1 LAGTLRLWSSGPV
14 DAVEIAEVFGLGGA
28 ARLSDRPAARGK
40 QGEVWR
46 LDTTDGSW
54 AVKVPFDADSEE
66 EVQLSTAFHEAAY
79 EAGVPTPQVRRT
91 LDGAVFATVAGRPVR
106 VYAWVDLGAP
116 DLTLDPALV
125 GAAVAAIHRVDLA
138 HEGAIDPWYDEPI
151 GADRWDELVG
161 QLRADGAP
169 FADRLADLR
178 DELVALESWLEPPST
193 LRLCHRDLW
202 ADNVLPTADGG
213 VCVIDWENSGTADP
227 AQELGCVLFEFGRN
241 DQGRARSLAAAYE
254 ANGGPARVER
264 RGDFSMLIAQLGH
277 ITEIAARDWLVPN
290 PRSPERADSEAWIS
304 EVLDE
309 PHTPAV
315 LDRLLAGLRDR

>member
-1 LAGTLRLWSSGPV
+1 MAGTLRLWSSGPV

-46 LDTTDGSW
+46 LDTTDGTW

-66 EVQLSTAFHEAAY
+66 DVRLSTAFHEAAY
-79 EAGVPTPQVRRT
+79 DAGVPTPQVRRT
-91 LDGAVFATVAGRPVR
+91 TDGAVFATVAGRPVR

-125 GAAVAAIHRVDLA
+125 GAAVAAIHQVELA

-151 GADRWDELVG
+151 GAARWDELVG
-161 QLRADGAP
+161 QLRAAGAP
-169 FADRLADLR
+169 FAGRLADLR
-178 DELVALESWLEPPST
+178 DELVALESWLEPP
-193 LRLCHRDLW
+193 RDP
-202 ADNVLPTADGG
+202 AAVPPRPVGRQRAADGRWRRLRHRLG
-213 VCVIDWENSGTADP
+213 EQRTADP

-241 DQGRARSLAAAYE
+241 DPGRARSLAAAYE

-315 LDRLLAGLRDR
+315 LDRLLAALRDR